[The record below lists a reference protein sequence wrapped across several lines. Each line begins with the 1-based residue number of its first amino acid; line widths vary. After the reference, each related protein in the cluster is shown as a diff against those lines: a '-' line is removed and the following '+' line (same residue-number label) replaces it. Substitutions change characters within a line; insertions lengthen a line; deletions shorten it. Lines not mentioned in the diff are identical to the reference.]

1 MKTTPMP
8 ESEPF
13 ADLRQKLDGLNRLED
28 ERTPAQLSGRSTL
41 DGEALIESLRANVPL
56 NVLLQHDRLRAR
68 GKRSVADLR
77 QGVCSGCHMS
87 QPSGTVLE
95 VKRESALVKCDYCGR
110 FLFLADGKVDSAVM
124 EKRSR
129 HASKR

>member
-8 ESEPF
+8 ESESF
-13 ADLRQKLDGLNRLED
+13 ADLRQKLDELNRLED
-28 ERTPAQLSGRSTL
+28 EKTATRPSGRSTL
-41 DGEALIESLRANVPL
+41 DSEALIESLRSNIPL

-68 GKRSVADLR
+68 GKQSVAELR

-87 QPSGTVLE
+87 QPSGTILE

-110 FLFLADGKVDSAVM
+110 FLFLSG
-124 EKRSR
+124 
-129 HASKR
+129 